1 MLTIIL
7 MLLDILLTFFIVLF
21 IFRFF
26 RVIFMRVRLVANIK
40 SICKNKKYSITKI
53 RSPFASVFYKSS
65 KMDMTVNMQDIVYH
79 VKFISSFSKKT
90 IYHFVDENN
99 FITYSKIYFALPMA
113 KDASAIPV
121 FMSSHRFPIIEKNE
135 KTNEKYVFLFNPIPN
150 DVTYIAQNGSKQ
162 IASNGSL
169 IGDFYVYNGK
179 GFCQTL
185 ED

>member
-65 KMDMTVNMQDIVYH
+65 KMDMTVNTQDNVYH
-79 VKFISSFSKKT
+79 VKFISSFSNKK

-135 KTNEKYVFLFNPIPN
+135 KTNEKYVFLFNPMPN
-150 DVTYIAQNGSKQ
+150 DITYIAQNGSKQ

>member
-65 KMDMTVNMQDIVYH
+65 KMDMIVNTQNNVYH
-79 VKFISSFSKKT
+79 VKFISSFSKKK

-99 FITYSKIYFALPMA
+99 YITYSKIYFALPMA

-121 FMSSHRFPIIEKNE
+121 FMSSHRFPIIEK
-135 KTNEKYVFLFNPIPN
+135 TNEKYVFLFNPMPN

-179 GFCQTL
+179 GFCRIL